1 MLHRILHP
9 TAAWGAS
16 LQAISRPAQL
26 HASRQTWH
34 QSPGPQWPP
43 TKRPVKMSCCVSP
56 DSPSLIKRA
65 CVKHAGLAGPTRP
78 ARFGGHCLS
87 SRPVSSHANPFTQ
100 IAALEAGTAAFTDS
114 RGPQPATCR
123 RQCHAGAAAKGRA
136 EAEAASSGSRD
147 GGAKETARVHA
158 APAGRREVAVT
169 GAAVDVVEGL
179 EGEGREGGWTVVRV
193 GEGGGAARAWVWGV
207 RSGGRRPC

>member
-100 IAALEAGTAAFTDS
+100 IAALSRHRRLYRQPRPPAGGVQAAMPCRSRSHRPS
-114 RGPQPATCR
+114 RGRFQRLAR
-123 RQCHAGAAAKGRA
+123 RRR
-136 EAEAASSGSRD
+136 ERD
-147 GGAKETARVHA
+147 GARPRGA
-158 APAGRREVAVT
+158 
-169 GAAVDVVEGL
+169 
-179 EGEGREGGWTVVRV
+179 GGQ
-193 GEGGGAARAWVWGV
+193 A
-207 RSGGRRPC
+207 RSGGDGGGG